1 VSNLL
6 GSSAAT
12 RQALESAVTQVQA
25 CTNLSGA
32 VSQIQNVV
40 NQRSTQYE
48 RASALQ
54 ATALASGATL
64 KSDLITALRDSLNA
78 DRDYLTWA
86 RQQLTNGCTPGAQ
99 SGAYDTAY
107 AADQQANA
115 AKAQFALVWDP
126 VAARYG
132 ISQQSAD
139 SI

>member
-12 RQALESAVTQVQA
+12 RQALEDAVSQVRA

-40 NQRSTQYE
+40 DQRSSQYE
-48 RASALQ
+48 RASALPT
-54 ATALASGATL
+54 AALAGGATV

-86 RQQLTNGCTPGAQ
+86 RQQLTAGCTPGAQ
-99 SGAYDTAY
+99 SSTYNTAYD
-107 AADQQANA
+107 ADQQANA

-132 ISQQSAD
+132 VSQQSPA